1 MVKYMKNKSQL
12 FVLVVC
18 CCIVAASIGM
28 LTNSAGVF
36 FTPIAE
42 DLGVGKGAVSMSLTL
57 ANIAYAFGGLMTVKV
72 IHENNFK
79 KMVFLFGTVYAISTA
94 LLSIAQSVFL
104 LYVFSLIRGASTG
117 VAGMVLVTILIN
129 NHYKEG
135 VGFATSI
142 ALGFSGIAGA
152 LLSLV
157 FSWMIGIAG
166 WRLTYVVEGI
176 LAFLLYLPCIVG
188 PVSLNN
194 RIKEDAVESKDTTTS
209 TTGVVP
215 LPIFILVCAYTFL
228 IASVTALPQH
238 FPSLAS
244 TAAVGSLMV
253 SVTMVMNTAGKI
265 ILGAISDKIGAEK
278 ALEGYGVL
286 VVIGLVILVVCK
298 SHPIFSIV
306 GAVLVGLVYAMS
318 AVGAVL
324 LSQNLFRESYNAYY
338 PKVSLVGTISNAL
351 FTTAVGFVYDIA
363 NSYDPALWLAALF
376 AIIAI
381 GTLVYA
387 NKIKS

>member
-1 MVKYMKNKSQL
+1 MKNKSQ
-12 FVLVVC
+12 FSVLVVC

-117 VAGMVLVTILIN
+117 IAGMVLVTILIN

-176 LAFLLYLPCIVG
+176 LAFFLYLPCIVG

-215 LPIFILVCAYTFL
+215 LPIFVLVCAYTFL

-286 VVIGLVILVVCK
+286 VVIGLLVLVSFK

-306 GAVLVGLVYAMS
+306 GAVLVGLVYAMA
-318 AVGAVL
+318 AVGPVL

>member
-1 MVKYMKNKSQL
+1 MKNKSHL

-117 VAGMVLVTILIN
+117 IAGMVLVTILIN

-166 WRLTYVVEGI
+166 WRLTYAVEGI
-176 LAFLLYLPCIVG
+176 LAFLLYLPCMIG

-194 RIKEDAVESKDTTTS
+194 RIKEDAVESKDTTAS

-215 LPIFILVCAYTFL
+215 LPIFVLVCAYAFL

>member
-1 MVKYMKNKSQL
+1 MKNKSQ
-12 FVLVVC
+12 FSVLVVC

-117 VAGMVLVTILIN
+117 IAGMVLVTILIN

-286 VVIGLVILVVCK
+286 VVIGLLVLVSFK

-306 GAVLVGLVYAMS
+306 GAVLVGLVYAMA
-318 AVGAVL
+318 AVGPVL

-363 NSYDPALWLAALF
+363 NSYDPALWLVALF

>member
-1 MVKYMKNKSQL
+1 MKNKSQ
-12 FVLVVC
+12 FSVLVVC
-18 CCIVAASIGM
+18 CCIIAASIGM

-79 KMVFLFGTVYAISTA
+79 KMVFLFGIVYAISTA

-104 LYVFSLIRGASTG
+104 LYVFSLIRGVSTG
-117 VAGMVLVTILIN
+117 IAGMVLVTILIN

-176 LAFLLYLPCIVG
+176 LAFFLYLPCIVG

-194 RIKEDAVESKDTTTS
+194 RIKEDAVESKDTTAS

-215 LPIFILVCAYTFL
+215 LPIFVLVCAYAFL

>member
-1 MVKYMKNKSQL
+1 MKNKSHL

-117 VAGMVLVTILIN
+117 IAGMVLVTILIN

-176 LAFLLYLPCIVG
+176 LAFFMYLPCIVG

-194 RIKEDAVESKDTTTS
+194 RIKEDAVDSKDTTTS

-215 LPIFILVCAYTFL
+215 LPIFVLVCAYTFL

-286 VVIGLVILVVCK
+286 VVIGLLVLVSFK

-306 GAVLVGLVYAMS
+306 GAVLVGLVYAMA
-318 AVGAVL
+318 AVGPVL

-351 FTTAVGFVYDIA
+351 LTTAVGFVYDIA
-363 NSYDPALWLAALF
+363 NSYDPALWLVALF

-381 GTLVYA
+381 GALVYA

>member
-1 MVKYMKNKSQL
+1 MKNKSQ
-12 FVLVVC
+12 FSVLVVC

-152 LLSLV
+152 LFSLV

-194 RIKEDAVESKDTTTS
+194 RIKEDAVESKDTTAS

-215 LPIFILVCAYTFL
+215 LPIFVLVCAYTFL
-228 IASVTALPQH
+228 VASVTALPQH

-278 ALEGYGVL
+278 ALKGYGVL
-286 VVIGLVILVVCK
+286 VVIGLIVLVSFK
-298 SHPIFSIV
+298 SHPIFSIF
-306 GAVLVGLVYAMS
+306 GAVLVGLVYAMA
-318 AVGAVL
+318 AVGPVL

>member
-1 MVKYMKNKSQL
+1 MKNKNQFS
-12 FVLVVC
+12 VLVVC

-166 WRLTYVVEGI
+166 WRLTYAVEGI
-176 LAFLLYLPCIVG
+176 LAFLLYLPCMIG

-286 VVIGLVILVVCK
+286 VVIGLLVLVSFK

-306 GAVLVGLVYAMS
+306 GAVLVGLVYAMA
-318 AVGAVL
+318 AVGPVL

>member
-1 MVKYMKNKSQL
+1 MKNKSQ
-12 FVLVVC
+12 FSVLVVC

-94 LLSIAQSVFL
+94 LLSIAQSVFF

-117 VAGMVLVTILIN
+117 IAGMVLVTILIN

-157 FSWMIGIAG
+157 FTWMIGIAG

-194 RIKEDAVESKDTTTS
+194 RIKEDAVESKDTTAS

-215 LPIFILVCAYTFL
+215 LPIFVLVCAYTFL
-228 IASVTALPQH
+228 VASVTALPQH

-278 ALEGYGVL
+278 ALKGYGVL
-286 VVIGLVILVVCK
+286 VVIGLIVLVSFK

-306 GAVLVGLVYAMS
+306 GAVLVGLVYAMA

>member
-1 MVKYMKNKSQL
+1 MKNKSQL
-12 FVLVVC
+12 SVLVVC
-18 CCIVAASIGM
+18 CCIIAASIGM

-94 LLSIAQSVFL
+94 LLSIAQSVIL

-117 VAGMVLVTILIN
+117 IAGMVLVTILIN

-194 RIKEDAVESKDTTTS
+194 RIKEDVVESKDTTAS

-215 LPIFILVCAYTFL
+215 LPIFVLVCAYAFL

>member
-1 MVKYMKNKSQL
+1 MKNKSQL

-117 VAGMVLVTILIN
+117 IAGMVLVTILIN

-176 LAFLLYLPCIVG
+176 LAFLLYLPCMIG

-194 RIKEDAVESKDTTTS
+194 RIKEDVLHSKDTTIS
-209 TTGVVP
+209 TTGIVP

-228 IASVTALPQH
+228 VASVTALPQH

-286 VVIGLVILVVCK
+286 VVIGLIVLVSFK

-306 GAVLVGLVYAMS
+306 GAVLVGLVYAMA

>member
-1 MVKYMKNKSQL
+1 MKNKSQ
-12 FVLVVC
+12 FSVLVVC
-18 CCIVAASIGM
+18 CCIIAASIGM

-117 VAGMVLVTILIN
+117 IAGMVLVTILIN

-176 LAFLLYLPCIVG
+176 LAFFLYLPCIVG

-194 RIKEDAVESKDTTTS
+194 RIKEDSVESKDTTAS
-209 TTGVVP
+209 TTGIVP
-215 LPIFILVCAYTFL
+215 LPIFVLVCAYAFL

>member
-1 MVKYMKNKSQL
+1 M
-12 FVLVVC
+12 
-18 CCIVAASIGM
+18 
-28 LTNSAGVF
+28 
-36 FTPIAE
+36 
-42 DLGVGKGAVSMSLTL
+42 
-57 ANIAYAFGGLMTVKV
+57 
-72 IHENNFK
+72 
-79 KMVFLFGTVYAISTA
+79 
-94 LLSIAQSVFL
+94 
-104 LYVFSLIRGASTG
+104 
-117 VAGMVLVTILIN
+117 
-129 NHYKEG
+129 
-135 VGFATSI
+135 
-142 ALGFSGIAGA
+142 
-152 LLSLV
+152 
-157 FSWMIGIAG
+157 
-166 WRLTYVVEGI
+166 
-176 LAFLLYLPCIVG
+176 
-188 PVSLNN
+188 SLNN
-194 RIKEDAVESKDTTTS
+194 RIKEDAVESKDTTAS

-215 LPIFILVCAYTFL
+215 LPIFVLVCAYTFL
-228 IASVTALPQH
+228 VASVTALPQH

-265 ILGAISDKIGAEK
+265 ILVALSDKIGAEK

-286 VVIGLVILVVCK
+286 VVIGLLVLVSFK

-306 GAVLVGLVYAMS
+306 GAVLVGLVYAMA

-363 NSYDPALWLAALF
+363 NSYDPALWLVALF

>member
-1 MVKYMKNKSQL
+1 MKNKSQL
-12 FVLVVC
+12 SVLVVC

-117 VAGMVLVTILIN
+117 IAGMVLVTILIN

-176 LAFLLYLPCIVG
+176 LAFLLYLPCMIG

-194 RIKEDAVESKDTTTS
+194 RIKEDVLHSKDTTIS
-209 TTGVVP
+209 TTGIVP

-228 IASVTALPQH
+228 VASVTALPQH

-278 ALEGYGVL
+278 ALKGYGVL
-286 VVIGLVILVVCK
+286 VVIGLLVLVSFK

-306 GAVLVGLVYAMS
+306 GAVLVGLVYAMA

>member
-1 MVKYMKNKSQL
+1 MKNKSHL

-117 VAGMVLVTILIN
+117 IAGMVLVTILIN

-176 LAFLLYLPCIVG
+176 LAFFLYLPCIVG

-215 LPIFILVCAYTFL
+215 LPIFVLVCAYTFL

-286 VVIGLVILVVCK
+286 VVIGLLVLVSFK

>member
-1 MVKYMKNKSQL
+1 MKNKKQL
-12 FVLVVC
+12 FALVVC

-79 KMVFLFGTVYAISTA
+79 TMVFLFGTMYAVSTVV
-94 LLSIAQSVFL
+94 LSIVQSVFL
-104 LYVFSLIRGASTG
+104 LYVFSIIRGAS
-117 VAGMVLVTILIN
+117 AGIAGIVLVTILIN

-157 FSWMIGIAG
+157 FTWLIGIAG

-176 LAFLLYLPCIVG
+176 LAFLLYLPCMIG

-194 RIKEDAVESKDTTTS
+194 RIKENVMQSKDTKTS
-209 TTGVVP
+209 MTGIVP

-244 TAAVGSLMV
+244 TAAIGSLMV

-265 ILGAISDKIGAEK
+265 VLGAISDKIGAEK
-278 ALEGYGVL
+278 ALEWYGVL
-286 VVIGLVILVVCK
+286 VVIGLIVLATCK

-306 GAVLVGLVYAMS
+306 GAVLVGLVYAMA
-318 AVGAVL
+318 AVGPVL
-324 LSQNLFRESYNAYY
+324 LSQNLFRESYNEYF

-363 NSYDPALWLAALF
+363 NSYDPALWLVALF

>member
-1 MVKYMKNKSQL
+1 MKNKSHL

-117 VAGMVLVTILIN
+117 IAGMVLVTVLIN

-135 VGFATSI
+135 IGFATSI

-176 LAFLLYLPCIVG
+176 LAFFLYLPCIVG

-215 LPIFILVCAYTFL
+215 LPIFVLVCAYTFL

-286 VVIGLVILVVCK
+286 VVIGLVVLVVCK
-298 SHPIFSIV
+298 SHPIFLIV
-306 GAVLVGLVYAMS
+306 GAVLVGLVYAMA
-318 AVGAVL
+318 AVGPVL

>member
-1 MVKYMKNKSQL
+1 MKNKSQ
-12 FVLVVC
+12 FSVLVVC
-18 CCIVAASIGM
+18 CCIIAASIGM

-117 VAGMVLVTILIN
+117 IAGMVLVTILIN

-176 LAFLLYLPCIVG
+176 LAFFLYLPCIVG

-215 LPIFILVCAYTFL
+215 LPIFVLVCAYAFL

>member
-1 MVKYMKNKSQL
+1 MKNKSHL

-94 LLSIAQSVFL
+94 LLSIAKSVIL

-117 VAGMVLVTILIN
+117 IAGMVLVTILIN

-176 LAFLLYLPCIVG
+176 LAFFLYLPCIVG

-286 VVIGLVILVVCK
+286 VVIGLFVLVSFK

-306 GAVLVGLVYAMS
+306 GAVLVGLVYAMA
-318 AVGAVL
+318 AVGPVL

-363 NSYDPALWLAALF
+363 NSYDPALWLVALF